1 MRMILIEN
9 KMVEIN
15 ALMDEIELAIK
26 TADFSNPP
34 PQQLIDDIDI
44 LIYELNNLND
54 MKLGD

>member
-1 MRMILIEN
+1 MRMSLIEN

-34 PQQLIDDIDI
+34 QQLIDDIDI